1 MKIVDE
7 IIEKILDLPEE
18 AHPQVLDYL
27 EYMSSKYER
36 VAGEIPGNEPPSF
49 LEELLLKR
57 YKVFNLEDKKAG

>member
-7 IIEKILDLPEE
+7 IIEKIMDLPEE

-27 EYMSSKYER
+27 KCVSSKYKKE
-36 VAGEIPGNEPPSF
+36 AEENNADEPPAF

-57 YKVFNLEDKKAG
+57 YKVFNSGDKKAG